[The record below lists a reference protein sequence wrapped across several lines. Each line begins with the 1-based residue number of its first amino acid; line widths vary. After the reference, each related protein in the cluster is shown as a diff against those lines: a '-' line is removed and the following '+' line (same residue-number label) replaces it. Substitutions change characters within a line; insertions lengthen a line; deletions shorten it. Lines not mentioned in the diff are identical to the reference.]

1 MYGFT
6 GTLLRIDLTAGS
18 IQKEILDPVLA
29 KKYVGGRGLV
39 QRSIQMK
46 PLPA

>member
-29 KKYVGGRGLV
+29 KKYLGG
-39 QRSIQMK
+39 
-46 PLPA
+46 

>member
-29 KKYVGGRGLV
+29 KKISGRK
-39 QRSIQMK
+39 RSGYK
-46 PLPA
+46 DLYR